1 MAQSRF
7 SRRLGFLVILAAL
20 SFSMVLPAF
29 ALFDQDDTARGD
41 QSLPIAENFSLTTNR
56 DVAVSGTFSAVDPE
70 GDPLT
75 FRVTKNPARG
85 AITFAEEGSARFT
98 YTPYENKTGKDSFTY
113 VAEDGE
119 GNVSQPAVVSI
130 KIQKPDTKVTYSDMA
145 GNPAHKAA
153 IALAERYD
161 IVYAAVGLHPDN
173 CAGADEADFAALEA
187 LAAHPKAVAI
197 GEIGLDYYWKEV
209 PRDLQKEVF
218 RAQLQLAK
226 VLDLPVIVHDR
237 EAHADCLAIV
247 REFPGVRGVFH
258 CYSGSAEDAKTLV
271 KLGWHLSFTGTIT
284 FKNARKAPE
293 VIAAVPLERIMVE
306 TDAPYMAPTPFRGKR
321 CDSRYVYRMAETIA
335 EIKGLTPAEVEQ
347 ATTENGKALFAIP

>member
-1 MAQSRF
+1 MR
-7 SRRLGFLVILAAL
+7 
-20 SFSMVLPAF
+20 
-29 ALFDQDDTARGD
+29 LFDTHAHYDADAFDADRLEVLASMPGQGVELILNPGCDLKSSQTAV
-41 QSLPIAENFSLTTNR
+41 E
-56 DVAVSGTFSAVDPE
+56 
-70 GDPLT
+70 
-75 FRVTKNPARG
+75 
-85 AITFAEEGSARFT
+85 
-98 YTPYENKTGKDSFTY
+98 
-113 VAEDGE
+113 
-119 GNVSQPAVVSI
+119 
-130 KIQKPDTKVTYSDMA
+130 
-145 GNPAHKAA
+145 
-153 IALAERYD
+153 LAERLPF
-161 IVYAAVGLHPDN
+161 VYAAVGVHPEE
-173 CAGADEADFAALEA
+173 CADWDAEHDIPALEA
-187 LAAHPKAVAI
+187 LAQNPKVRAI
-197 GEIGLDYYWKEV
+197 GEIGLDYHWPDNP
-209 PRDLQKEVF
+209 PRELQQQVF
-218 RAQLQLAK
+218 HVQLELAEK
-226 VLDLPVIVHDR
+226 LDLPVIVHDR